1 MAGQGPMGIGVIGA
15 GTISTTYLE
24 NLHNFPDT
32 EVVAI
37 GDLFPDAA
45 RQKAAD
51 HAIPS
56 AGDVA
61 SVLENDAV
69 ELVINLTIPAAHA
82 EVAGQ
87 AIAAG
92 KHVWNEKPL
101 ALDRPSAQGLL
112 EAAEA
117 AGLRVGCAPDTFL
130 GAGLQTARRVIE
142 RGDIG
147 VPLTALILMQGP
159 GPDSW
164 HPNPG
169 FLFAQGAGP
178 LFDIGPYYLTALIQ
192 TLGPIAA
199 VAGLGSKARD
209 RRVIGSGPMAG
220 EEFDVEVPSHVS
232 SLAQFESGQSAQ
244 SIFSFDSAL
253 PRTVLELNGSD
264 ATLLFPD
271 PNMFD
276 GEIRIRKRGAD
287 DWETIETTAE
297 LSGRG
302 TGALDLAR
310 AIRSDSPHRAQ
321 GALAYHVLDAM
332 IAIAESVD
340 ARQFVTVD
348 STVEVPPLLPDDWD
362 PRAATL

>member
-169 FLFAQGAGP
+169 VPVRPGCR
-178 LFDIGPYYLTALIQ
+178 
-192 TLGPIAA
+192 A
-199 VAGLGSKARD
+199 VVRHRPVLPDGTDPDPRSD
-209 RRVIGSGPMAG
+209 RRRRR
-220 EEFDVEVPSHVS
+220 VS
-232 SLAQFESGQSAQ
+232 A
-244 SIFSFDSAL
+244 
-253 PRTVLELNGSD
+253 PRPATVG
-264 ATLLFPD
+264 
-271 PNMFD
+271 
-276 GEIRIRKRGAD
+276 
-287 DWETIETTAE
+287 
-297 LSGRG
+297 
-302 TGALDLAR
+302 
-310 AIRSDSPHRAQ
+310 
-321 GALAYHVLDAM
+321 
-332 IAIAESVD
+332 
-340 ARQFVTVD
+340 
-348 STVEVPPLLPDDWD
+348 
-362 PRAATL
+362 